1 MRLVITVMLCCIV
14 WGCKQSADIV
24 IIDKPITF
32 DAEREQLSLEYLRKR
47 HGLEQGTATINPQ
60 MVVVHWT
67 VIPTLEG
74 SFKAFDPVKLPSSRS
89 QISGASELNVS
100 AHFLVDRDGTIY
112 QLLPSN
118 TFARHTIGL
127 NHTAIGI
134 ENIADGKSLP
144 LTDEQIRANIDLIL
158 HLSEQHQIEYVIGH
172 HEYQQFIGHP
182 LWLETDATYL
192 TTKTDPGDSNMRR
205 IRAGLAR
212 LDLRSVPQYINPRN

>member
-1 MRLVITVMLCCIV
+1 MRLIITIILCIILL
-14 WGCKQSADIV
+14 GCKDSPDIL
-24 IIDKPITF
+24 IINKPITF
-32 DAEREQLSLEYLRKR
+32 DAERERLSLEYLKKR
-47 HGLEQGTATINPQ
+47 HGLEQQTATIDPK

-74 SFKAFDPVKLPSSRS
+74 SFNAFNPVKLPSSREK
-89 QISGASELNVS
+89 ISGASALNVS
-100 AHFLVDRDGTIY
+100 AHFLVDRDGTIH
-112 QLLPSN
+112 QLLPTT

-144 LTDEQIRANIDLIL
+144 LTDQQIRANIELIL
-158 HLSEQHQIEYVIGH
+158 YLSELHQINYVIGH

-182 LWLETDATYL
+182 LWLETDADYL
-192 TTKTDPGDSNMRR
+192 TSKTDPGDANMRR

-212 LDLRSVPQYINPRN
+212 INLRPIPYR

>member
-1 MRLVITVMLCCIV
+1 MRLTITLLLCFIL
-14 WGCKQSADIV
+14 WGCKESPDIE
-24 IIDKPITF
+24 IIDMPITF
-32 DAEREQLSLEYLRKR
+32 DDEREKLSLEYLSKR
-47 HGLEQGTATINPQ
+47 HGLEQETATIDPR

-74 SFKAFDPVKLPSSRS
+74 SFRAFNPVKLPSFRS
-89 QISGASELNVS
+89 QISGASALNVS
-100 AHFLVDRDGTIY
+100 ADFLIDRDGTIY
-112 QLLPSN
+112 QLLPTT

-144 LTDEQIRANIDLIL
+144 LTDEQIRANIELIL
-158 HLSEQHQIEYVIGH
+158 HLSEQHQVEYVIGH

-192 TTKTDPGDSNMRR
+192 TSKTDPGDANMRR

-212 LDLRSVPQYINPRN
+212 IDLKQIP